1 MPVPTDPAGN
11 TTREATHTLPPQ
23 LREVRLLQN
32 TFQPEARTI
41 ECVWTAGATVR
52 RFNWWREEYYDEVL
66 EVSEQAVDLSRLN
79 SGACAVL
86 NSHGTWDLADQIGV
100 VERAWLADGQGH
112 ALLRLSGRA
121 EIAGIVED
129 IANGIIRNISVGYSV
144 QKYAITREEGKVAE
158 YRAVEWTPH
167 EISFVPVPADAAAA
181 TRNQQS
187 AQGSPCVYVSTHS
200 QESSMPNAAQSRAA
214 DSAANE
220 QQTNTSST
228 APAESATTP
237 TDSNADDAS
246 ANTRAAEIVELA
258 TRHGMADRAP
268 EWLRGNQSTDQVRT
282 LILNELAAR
291 DQAAGGNVNRSAI
304 THFRDEVDLR
314 GDAFARSLL
323 ARGRVVDPS
332 TNRVFV
338 VTGDNPMRGLTLMDV
353 ARNCLER
360 IGVRTLGMD
369 KRELV
374 GRAFTQSG
382 SDFPILLEN
391 AMHKALQAAY
401 AVAPD
406 TWSRWCKKGTVSD
419 FRAHNRYRVG
429 SLGNLDAL
437 TELGEFRNKTIPDG
451 EKASITAGTKGNI
464 INISR
469 QAIINDDLES
479 FVGLAVMLG
488 RSAKRTIEA
497 DAYAYLAS
505 NPLLADGFA
514 LFSNEHNNL
523 ESAAAPSVTTIDAG
537 RQKLAKQ
544 KDVSGNDFLD
554 LRPAVWLGPLSYGGA
569 ARVANNDQY
578 DPDANNKLQR
588 SNIVKGL
595 FRDIVDTPRI
605 SDSKWYQFA
614 DPDEA
619 PVIEVAFL
627 DGIEEPFLDQEEGF
641 TVDGARYKARLDFGI
656 SAIDYRGAVRNG

>member
-1 MPVPTDPAGN
+1 MPTPNLPVGLA
-11 TTREATHTLPPQ
+11 TREATHTLPPQ

-32 TFQPEARTI
+32 TFEPEARTI

-86 NSHGTWDLADQIGV
+86 NSHGTWDLSDQIGV
-100 VERAWLADGQGH
+100 VERAWIKDGQGH

-129 IANGIIRNISVGYSV
+129 IASGIIRNISVGYSV
-144 QKYAITREEGKVAE
+144 QKYEITREEGKVAE

-187 AQGSPCVYVSTHS
+187 AQGTPCVYVSTHT

-214 DSAANE
+214 DTAA
-220 QQTNTSST
+220 TVPT
-228 APAESATTP
+228 APTPAPAPSTTANDAP
-237 TDSNADDAS
+237 AADAGDANA
-246 ANTRAAEIVELA
+246 RAADIAELA
-258 TRHGMADRAP
+258 ARHGMSDRTA
-268 EWLRGNQSTDQVRT
+268 EWLRGGQTVDQVRT

-291 DQAAGGNVNRSAI
+291 DEAAGGHVNRSAI

-323 ARGRVVDPS
+323 ARGRVVDPTTS
-332 TNRVFV
+332 RVFV
-338 VTGDNPMRGLTLMDV
+338 VSGDNPMRGLTLMDV

-429 SLGNLDAL
+429 SLGNLDSL

-451 EKASITAGTKGNI
+451 EKASITAATKGNI

-469 QAIINDDLES
+469 QAIINDDLDS
-479 FVGLAVMLG
+479 FIGLAVMLG
-488 RSAKRTIEA
+488 RAAKRTVEA

-505 NPLLADGFA
+505 NPTMADGFA
-514 LFSNEHNNL
+514 LFSTEHANT
-523 ESAAAPSVTTIDAG
+523 EAAAAPSVTTIDAG
-537 RQKLAKQ
+537 RQKMAKQ
-544 KDVSGNDFLD
+544 KDVSGNDYLD

-578 DPDANNKLQR
+578 DPDASNKLQR

-595 FRDIVDTPRI
+595 FRDVVDTPRI
-605 SDSKWYQFA
+605 ADSKWYMFA

-656 SAIDYRGAVRNG
+656 AAIDYRGALRNG